1 MWVFLSGICLDN
13 IKSLQMLIGGAALIA
28 AAAGGWYYTQ
38 RFAHLIMVVNDVAKE
53 S

>member
-1 MWVFLSGICLDN
+1 MHNF
-13 IKSLQMLIGGAALIA
+13 KSFQMLIGGAALIA

-38 RFAHLIMVVNDVAKE
+38 RFAHLIMVVDDVAKE